1 MAEEKLS
8 SVAKSVTEGDLPND
22 LDRAAIMIIND
33 YNNTKYDLGLGPD
46 NDGYHMSKVFTD
58 FGFQVFYA
66 RNAKKERFL
75 EILDHFF
82 EKTKTHLLLY
92 YVGHGTNIKDLDGD
106 EDDGFDEAFFFVDGP
121 VVDDVLLKHLCEKKN
136 ESSVLTLFTDACHSG
151 SIWDIQGGNT
161 KGRTLPKNVISI
173 SAASDK
179 QTAKQTV
186 VEKLEQ
192 GMFSYN
198 LRKLLRTV
206 PDANPFVV
214 KKGMKSVLEKFGQ
227 TCNIALTSRELLEM
241 PIMKP

>member
-1 MAEEKLS
+1 MADEKLS
-8 SVAKSVTEGDLPND
+8 SVVKNITEGDMPND
-22 LDRAAIMIIND
+22 LDRAALMVIND
-33 YNNTKYDLGLGPD
+33 YNNTKWDLGTGPD
-46 NDGYHMSKVFTD
+46 NDGYHMSKI
-58 FGFQVFYA
+58 FGEYGFNVFYI

-75 EILDHFF
+75 ELLDHFF
-82 EKTKTHLLLY
+82 ENTKTHLIVY
-92 YVGHGTNIKDLDGD
+92 YVGHGTNIKDIDGD
-106 EDDGFDEAFFFVDGP
+106 EDDGFDEAFFFVNGA
-121 VVDDVLLKHLCEKKN
+121 VVDDVLIKHLCEKKN
-136 ESSVLTLFTDACHSG
+136 PSSVLTLVTDACHSG

-186 VEKLEQ
+186 VEKVEQ

-206 PDANPFVV
+206 PNAKPAEV
-214 KKGMKSVLEKFGQ
+214 KKGLKTVLEKFCQ
-227 TCNIALTSRELLEM
+227 TCNIALTSRELLDL